1 MALLSTCVFLICMFA
16 IYVNGTDYFITGFLV
31 LLLGL
36 IGYVLCKWAYKGR
49 VLDNAEAY
57 PLNPKTKLGL
67 GDLIDIG
74 VYIFFSGAMALGG
87 AIFLFFYESSYG
99 EEYYLEEY
107 GTGFFSDF
115 YGMIDACKWL
125 GIVLLVLGAVIWFIG
140 KKTEG
145 DKVQQLQTIRKEELD
160 NTIREIHGEVPG
172 EMTKAS

>member
-1 MALLSTCVFLICMFA
+1 MFA

-36 IGYVLCKWAYKGR
+36 VGYVVCKWVYKGR
-49 VLDNAEAY
+49 VLDDPEAY

-74 VYIFFSGAMALGG
+74 VYIFLSGAMALGG
-87 AIFLFFYESSYG
+87 AIFLYFYERSYG

-115 YGMIDACKWL
+115 YGMLQVCFWL
-125 GIVLLVLGAVIWFIG
+125 GVILLVIGAVVWFIG
-140 KKTEG
+140 KRTEG
-145 DKVQQLQTIRKEELD
+145 AQVKELQVRRRADLDRDIAEVHGWTAEQLSQRD
-160 NTIREIHGEVPG
+160 
-172 EMTKAS
+172 A